1 MIRDLCEELE
11 IPSFPKTSGSSGLHV
26 LLPLGGSL
34 TYDQSRSF
42 AELMAREVVRMLPDI
57 ATIVRRVGSRQ
68 GKVYVDYLQ
77 NRHGQLLVAPFSV
90 RPLPGAPVSMPVRW
104 REVNAR
110 LSNER
115 FTLAN
120 AVGRMK
126 RLGEDPCA
134 GVLTTEADLPRAL
147 ARLSERL
154 SG

>member
-1 MIRDLCEELE
+1 
-11 IPSFPKTSGSSGLHV
+11 
-26 LLPLGGSL
+26 
-34 TYDQSRSF
+34 
-42 AELMAREVVRMLPDI
+42 MARIVCNELPKI
-57 ATIVRRVGSRQ
+57 ATVTRSPARRG
-68 GKVYVDYLQ
+68 GKVYIDYLQ

-120 AVGRMK
+120 AVARMK
-126 RLGEDPCA
+126 RLGEDPCL
-134 GVLTTEADLPRAL
+134 GVLGSEVDLPRAL